1 MDRRTFIGSA
11 AGGLLALPFA
21 TLAQGVAR
29 IRIGWL
35 LIEAIPSNLATFRQ
49 ALKELGYVEGE
60 NLVRRKVDIIVT
72 TGTVAS
78 REAQKATA
86 TIPIVFVTND
96 PVASGLVASL
106 SRPGGNL
113 TGLENMSGDFEAKR
127 IQLLKDIIPSLV
139 NLA

>member
-60 NLVRRKVDIIVT
+60 NLVIEERYAGTADRFAEMAADLVRRKVDIIVT

-86 TIPIVFVTND
+86 TIPIVF
-96 PVASGLVASL
+96 
-106 SRPGGNL
+106 
-113 TGLENMSGDFEAKR
+113 
-127 IQLLKDIIPSLV
+127 
-139 NLA
+139 